1 MYHGFESGALLA
13 AQVVRERR
21 VELGRE
27 LGLGARQLVV
37 NRQRVGD
44 QARAAARARVEAEET
59 DEIGAVG
66 VEREPDAA
74 DLVAA

>member
-1 MYHGFESGALLA
+1 MYHGFAPGRLLA
-13 AQVVRERR
+13 PQVVRERR
-21 VELGRE
+21 VQLGRE
-27 LGLGARQLVV
+27 LGLGAHQLVV
-37 NRQRVGD
+37 DRHDVRD

-66 VEREPDAA
+66 VERERDAA